1 MNVRNRSARRG
12 ISLIEVMVVISV
24 LAALLGLCAVTIQLV
39 MRVGSD
45 AQARRSAAAAL
56 GRLAEQFREDVHAC
70 DDVQLR
76 TSAGLRLRLNPRVMI
91 DYELHAGR
99 IARVES
105 TDGQASRQESYVLG
119 RNDTAV
125 FDRRDDGPR
134 RFLALVVNH
143 KERPGQAE
151 PIHPM
156 EILALV
162 GKDRPGASRSEGGQ
176 SR

>member
-1 MNVRNRSARRG
+1 MTDRNRVARRG
-12 ISLIEVMVVISV
+12 VSLIELMVVISV
-24 LAALLGLCAVTIQLV
+24 LAVLLGLCAVTIQLLL
-39 MRVGSD
+39 RIGSD
-45 AQARRSAAAAL
+45 AQARRSASAAL
-56 GRLAEQFREDVHAC
+56 GRLAERFREDVHAC

-76 TSAGLRLRLNPRVMI
+76 TSAGLRLRLNPSVMI
-91 DYELHAGR
+91 DYEVHAGR

-105 TDGQASRQESYVLG
+105 TDGQASRRESYVLG

-125 FDRRDDGPR
+125 IDRRDDGPR

-143 KERPGQAE
+143 KERPGRAE
-151 PIHPM
+151 PNHPM

-162 GKDRPGASRSEGGQ
+162 GRDRPGASRSEGGQ